1 MNKAAAIGTGLLLA
15 VSLGAAPALAAG
27 NGGGQSGLCH
37 LQSLGNKIQHVVHLQ
52 FDNVHFRRDNPNVPS
67 DLEQM
72 PHLLNFLKGNGTLF
86 TNHHTPLISHTAVDI
101 LTTLTGVYGDKMGV
115 PIGNSFGIFQNGVAQ
130 FQSSFAY
137 WTDPALNPTLN
148 PNGVPVMV
156 DQRGKIHPAPWVP
169 FTRAGCD
176 VGAFSTANIEF
187 ENISGDINNVFGPNS
202 SQAAEAKANPAK
214 AVADFEGIAVHC
226 AKNSPLCAKNAGPD
240 ILNDE
245 PGGYVG
251 FTALYGDA
259 NVQPQISPG
268 GPVKDLD
275 GNVIADNS
283 TPPNPGFPG
292 FSPTASQSLGY
303 VATMLEAGVPVV
315 YLYIADAHDNRGQA
329 ISGVDP
335 KAEATFGPGE
345 QGYVNQLAAYDK
357 AFDTFFTR
365 LAQDGITKENT
376 LFVVTADE
384 NDHFAGGPPSPA
396 NCDGVEVPCTYAKIG
411 EVDANLTKVF
421 FTEFNEVTPFR
432 VHSDDAPTFYI
443 QNNPGQT
450 DPVTRRFE
458 QESGQA
464 QGFDPIDLSQGP
476 NGSTNK
482 LAQAL
487 ADQSEQDLLHMI
499 TSDPARTPNF
509 ILFGNPD
516 YFLSASGSPTPCNKA
531 VPSDFTSCFTE
542 EGPKGFAWNHGDFQ
556 NDIIQTWVG
565 MVGPGV
571 QPLGEFGSVF
581 SDHTDIRPTILRLV
595 GLTDDYT
602 HDGRVL
608 FEALTPDAA
617 GGSLRAHQDLLSEL
631 AAAYKSINAPVG
643 QLGLRT
649 LTGIST
655 QAASGN
661 DATYAALSAQ
671 IKAITAQRNAIA
683 RQMIAMLEDAAFRNR
698 PIDEATAA
706 SLIKQA
712 QDLLASLGP

>member
-1 MNKAAAIGTGLLLA
+1 LTALSVGT
-15 VSLGAAPALAAG
+15 APALAAG

-101 LTTLTGVYGDKMGV
+101 LTTLTGVYGNKFGV
-115 PIGNSFGIFQNGVAQ
+115 PIGNSLRRFNPDGTTSGV
-130 FQSSFAY
+130 SSFAY
-137 WTDPALNPTLN
+137 WTDPVDIFSGEVPANP
-148 PNGVPVMV
+148 PPQMI

-187 ENISGDINNVFGPNS
+187 ENVTIDVDTVFGPTS
-202 SQAAEAKANPAK
+202 PQHAEAHSNPTK

-226 AKNSPLCAKNAGPD
+226 ARNSQLCAKNAGPD
-240 ILNDE
+240 VLNDE
-245 PGGYVG
+245 PGGYIG
-251 FTALYGDA
+251 FTALYGNA
-259 NVQPQISPG
+259 NVQPQISPN

-315 YLYIADAHDNRGQA
+315 YLYIADAHDNRGQSL
-329 ISGVDP
+329 SGVDP
-335 KAEATFGPGE
+335 KVQATFGPGE

-365 LAQDGITKENT
+365 LAKNGITQENT
-376 LFVVTADE
+376 LFVATSDE
-384 NDHFAGGPPSPA
+384 NDHFAGGPPSPP

-411 EVDANLTKVF
+411 EIDANLTKVF
-421 FTEFNEVTPFR
+421 FTEFNEATPFT

-443 QNNPGQT
+443 QGNPGQT
-450 DPVTRRFE
+450 DGVTRRFE
-458 QESGQA
+458 QEAGQA
-464 QGFDPIDLSQGP
+464 KGFDPLDLSQGP
-476 NGSTNK
+476 NGSTNQ

-516 YFLSASGSPTPCNKA
+516 YFLFASGSPALCNKA
-531 VPSDFTSCFTE
+531 VPSDFTSCFIE
-542 EGPKGFAWNHGDFQ
+542 EGPKGFAWNHGDYQ
-556 NDIIQTWVG
+556 NDIVQTWLG

-595 GLTDDYT
+595 GLKDDYA

-608 FEALTPDAA
+608 FEALNHEAA
-617 GGSLRAHQDLLSEL
+617 GGSLRAHQDTLSEL
-631 AAAYKSINAPVG
+631 AAAYKAINAPVG
-643 QLGLRT
+643 ELGLRT

-655 QAASGN
+655 TATSGN

-671 IKAITAQRNAIA
+671 IKAITAKRNQIA
-683 RQMIAMLEDAAFRNR
+683 GQMIAMLEAAAFDNQ
-698 PIDEATAA
+698 PIDEAAAA

-712 QDLLASLGP
+712 HDLLASVP